1 MTKHMTDLAAPVDLP
16 ALATGL
22 IPALTIAAYSATP
35 ATHEALVAT
44 QSNRRMARVRMTV
57 SEGGID
63 AAIAAC
69 AEAASPQVLIL
80 EHTGDQADL
89 SEKLDAL
96 AEVCEAGTRVVLIGV
111 TNDITLYRDLM
122 RKGIS
127 EYLPA
132 PVTVLH
138 VVRCLADLTAQP
150 GAVRRGQ
157 VHAFVGACGGVG
169 SSTVALNAAWLIG
182 QARKTPVSLIDLDLD
197 FGTAGLNLAL
207 DGARGLAEALQ
218 AGPRLDP
225 QFLEGLLHKVDDN
238 LRVLP
243 APETGDA
250 AEPTPETV
258 DHLIDLAREA
268 AAQVVLDLPAPR
280 SLMSRRALA
289 NADHV
294 VITATPDLA
303 GLRNARKVLDL
314 VRSLR
319 PGEAD
324 PLVVLNKVGIARRPE
339 ISAKDFAAALGVP
352 LAAILPFDPKSVAT
366 AANAGKVL
374 AGEGRGKA
382 MATALRALTE
392 ALAGTPVKSRA
403 GVAQRLATL
412 LRWG

>member
-1 MTKHMTDLAAPVDLP
+1 MTKHMTDLAALPDLP
-16 ALATGL
+16 ALPLGL
-22 IPALTIAAYSATP
+22 IPALSIAAYSTTS
-35 ATHEALVAT
+35 ATHDALLAA
-44 QSNRRMARVRMTV
+44 QGNRRMARVRMTV
-57 SEGGID
+57 TEGGID

-69 AEAASPQVLIL
+69 STAASPQVLVL
-80 EHTGDQADL
+80 EYTGDQTDMLA
-89 SEKLDAL
+89 KLDAL
-96 AEVCEAGTRVVLIGV
+96 SEVCEAGTRVILIGAE
-111 TNDITLYRDLM
+111 NDITLYRELM

-132 PVTVLH
+132 PISALH

-157 VHAFVGACGGVG
+157 VHAFIGACGGVG

-182 QARKTPVSLIDLDLD
+182 QAKKTPVSLIDLDLD

-207 DGARGLAEALQ
+207 DGARGIAEALL

-225 QFLEGLLHKVDDN
+225 QFLDGLLLKVDDN

-243 APETGDA
+243 APET
-250 AEPTPETV
+250 AETDEPSPETV
-258 DHLIDLAREA
+258 DHLIDLTREA

-280 SLMSRRALA
+280 SGVARRALA

-303 GLRNARKVLDL
+303 GLRNARKVVEL
-314 VRSLR
+314 VRRLR

-339 ISAKDFAAALGVP
+339 INAKDFAAALGLP
-352 LAAILPFDPKSVAT
+352 LVATLPFDPKSVA
-366 AANAGKVL
+366 ASANAGKVL
-374 AGEGRGKA
+374 ASEGRGKA
-382 MATALRALTE
+382 VAHALRGLVE
-392 ALAGTPVKSRA
+392 ALAGAPVKARPA
-403 GVAQRLATL
+403 LPAPLAKL
-412 LRWG
+412 LRRG